1 MPQLA
6 LYLFGSPQI
15 ELDHHSITVDTR
27 KAIALLAYLA
37 MTRQP
42 HSRDALATLL
52 WPEYDQSHAYA
63 ALRRTLSALNKA
75 LDGYGL
81 AIERESI
88 ALDDHS
94 NVWIDA
100 EQFQQRL
107 AECRTHG
114 HADNEV
120 CARCV
125 EPLTQAVELH
135 REDFLAGFSLRDSGN
150 FDDWSFFQTE
160 QLRRELAG
168 ALDRL
173 VRQLDAQHD
182 YEAALA
188 HARRW
193 TAIDPL
199 QESAHGELMK
209 LYALTGQRAAA
220 LRQYQEC
227 MRVLK
232 QELDV
237 EPLAETTQLYEAIK
251 ANRLKV
257 ADDRP
262 PTAVNRQSSVAA
274 NPYPLVGRSAELETL
289 LHAYA
294 SSREGRCVTIEGEAG
309 IGKTR
314 LAEEFLD
321 RVRDRSGAIITA
333 RCYESEVILPYSL
346 FADVLRAAL
355 AQPDRLRQLDRLPVV
370 WLSEAARLVPELI
383 SLRPDL
389 PVAQPLDNPGA
400 QSRFFEG
407 VTQVLLALSAGDPRQ
422 PSELFLDDLNWIDE
436 ASLDLL
442 IYFARRV
449 RSHALL
455 IILTWRTEQV
465 PDAHRLRKLSTEL
478 QRSGLGA
485 QLTLAPLNLSQVTEL
500 THAVLTTAT
509 DLSERLYRET
519 EGVPFFVV
527 EYLEALQ
534 AHEDEDWSMPRS
546 VRDLLHT
553 RLTSV
558 SDAGRQLL
566 QTAVVIGRSFD
577 LDTLRAASGRSEE
590 ETVMALEELI
600 ARRLIHENAAPDLG
614 QAPGYDFNHQKLRE
628 LIYEETGLARRRLL
642 HQRVAQALIDRQRT
656 QAPADVLAGSIAQHY
671 QLAGRLAE
679 AAEYFYRAGE
689 YARSLYANTEA
700 LAHYQ
705 AALTAGYPDTAR
717 LQTHLGDLYTLR
729 GEYRAALQSYETAA
743 ALDRSRPDQVAH
755 IEHRLGQVYQRQGK
769 RDLAETHYAEALRML
784 DEPSQQA
791 QVYTDWSLSAQHRG
805 DTARALEL
813 AQRALELAEAS
824 TDQRAHAQAH
834 NVLGVLARHRGDV
847 ATAEHHLQQSLAV
860 AAEAGDRIAHVAA
873 LNNLSLV
880 YAERNTLD
888 QALALTEQALS
899 ECTALGDR
907 HREAAL
913 HNNLADLLHAAG
925 RSEEAMAHLKQAVTI
940 FAEIGV
946 ESGSLQPEIWKLAE
960 W

>member
-1 MPQLA
+1 LA
-6 LYLFGSPQI
+6 
-15 ELDHHSITVDTR
+15 
-27 KAIALLAYLA
+27 A
-37 MTRQP
+37 
-42 HSRDALATLL
+42 LL

-75 LDGYGL
+75 LGGYGL

-88 ALDDHS
+88 GLDAQAD
-94 NVWIDA
+94 VWVDA
-100 EQFQQRL
+100 EQFQHRL
-107 AECRTHG
+107 AACRQHG
-114 HADNEV
+114 HAAGEV

-135 REDFLAGFSLRDSGN
+135 REDFLAGFSLRDSGD
-150 FDDWSFFQTE
+150 FDDWSFFQAE
-160 QLRRELAG
+160 NLRRELIG

-173 VRQLDAQHD
+173 VRHLGVQRD
-182 YEAALA
+182 YEAAITY
-188 HARRW
+188 ARRW

-199 QESAHGELMK
+199 QESAHRALMK
-209 LYALTGQRAAA
+209 LYALAGQRAAA

-227 MRVLK
+227 VRVLK

-237 EPLAETTQLYEAIK
+237 EPLAETLQLYEAIK
-251 ANRLKV
+251 ANKLKTAENLRPAAISNHQHLHRA
-257 ADDRP
+257 AD
-262 PTAVNRQSSVAA
+262 AVQVSTIS
-274 NPYPLVGRSAELETL
+274 NPYPFVGRSAELETL
-289 LHAYA
+289 LQAYA
-294 SSREGRCVTIEGEAG
+294 GSREGRCVAIEGEAG

-321 RVRDRSGAIITA
+321 RVRDRSGTIITA
-333 RCYESEVILPYSL
+333 RCFEGEANLPHSL
-346 FADVLRAAL
+346 FVDALRAAITP
-355 AQPDRLRQLDRLPVV
+355 PDRLRQLDRLPVV

-389 PVAQPLDNPGA
+389 PPAQPLDSPGA

-407 VTQVLLALSAGDPRQ
+407 VTQVLLALCAGDPRQ
-422 PSELFLDDLNWIDE
+422 SSVLFLDDLNWIDE

-455 IILTWRTEQV
+455 IILAWRTEHV
-465 PDAHRLRKLSTEL
+465 PDDHRLRKLSAEL
-478 QRSGLGA
+478 QRSGLGTR
-485 QLTLAPLNLSQVTEL
+485 LTLAPLNLSQVTEL
-500 THAVLTTAT
+500 THAVLTAAT
-509 DLSERLYRET
+509 DLAERLYRET
-519 EGVPFFVV
+519 EGLPYFVV
-527 EYLEALQ
+527 EYLDALR
-534 AHEDEDWSMPRS
+534 AHGSEDWSMPRS
-546 VRDLLHT
+546 VRDLLLT

-590 ETVMALEELI
+590 ETVTALEELI
-600 ARRLIHENAAPDLG
+600 ARRLIHENAAPDLV
-614 QAPGYDFNHQKLRE
+614 QAPGYDFNHEKLRE

-656 QAPADVLAGSIAQHY
+656 QAPADALAGSIAQHY

-689 YARSLYANTEA
+689 YARSLYANAEA

-705 AALTAGYPDTAR
+705 AALTAGYPDAAR
-717 LQTHLGDLYTLR
+717 LHAHLGDLHTLR
-729 GEYRAALQSYETAA
+729 GEYQAALQSYETAA

-755 IEHRLGQVYQRQGK
+755 IEHKLGQVYQRQGK
-769 RDLAETHYAEALRML
+769 RDLAETHYAAALRTL
-784 DEPSQQA
+784 AEPSVQA
-791 QVYTDWSLSAQHRG
+791 QIYTDWSLSAQHRG
-805 DTARALEL
+805 DTDRALEL

-824 TDQRAHAQAH
+824 ADQRAHAQAH
-834 NVLGVLARHRGDV
+834 NVLGVLARHHGDV
-847 ATAEHHLQQSLAV
+847 TTAEHHLRQSLAV
-860 AAEAGDRIAHVAA
+860 AAESGDRIAHVAA

-880 YAERNTLD
+880 YAERNAID
-888 QALALTEQALS
+888 QALALTAQALA
-899 ECTALGDR
+899 ECATLGDR